1 MALKEDLVRMLM
13 LEIGCK
19 NKRYRSGFTLI
30 EILVVLIIIGIT
42 STLITLNF
50 STFDL
55 IEKKANSFQK
65 TVSYLTEESII
76 TGKII
81 GLYLSSDNQFA
92 KYLTEEN
99 QNEIDS
105 SYKNTFWS
113 DTTSFRKTFKFV
125 DGSIIELDNQM
136 LDTPV
141 IIFYPSGEN
150 SGGQIDIYGPQYI
163 QRIII
168 FSNGKTKDEIISY

>member
-1 MALKEDLVRMLM
+1 M
-13 LEIGCK
+13 LETGCS
-19 NKRYRSGFTLI
+19 NKQYRTGFTLI

-50 STFDL
+50 GTFDS

-76 TGKII
+76 TGNII

-92 KYLTEEN
+92 KYLSEET
-99 QNEIDS
+99 QNEIDP
-105 SYKNTFWS
+105 SYKNTYWS
-113 DTTSFRKTFKFV
+113 DTPSLRKTFKYV
-125 DGSIIELDNQM
+125 DGSIIELDNKMQ
-136 LDTPV
+136 DSPV

-150 SGGQIDIYGPQYI
+150 SGGQIDIYNSSYI